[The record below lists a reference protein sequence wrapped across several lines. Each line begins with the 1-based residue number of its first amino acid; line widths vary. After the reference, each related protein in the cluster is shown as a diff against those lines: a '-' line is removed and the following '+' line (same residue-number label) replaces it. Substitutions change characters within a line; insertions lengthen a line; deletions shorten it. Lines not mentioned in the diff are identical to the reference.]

1 MNSRESAP
9 GYRTPENQASAN
21 GELKDGEL
29 NAVTG
34 GFAGNLAA
42 AVVKGVNTARD
53 EYYLSQQH

>member
-1 MNSRESAP
+1 MDSKNQPQAMNSK
-9 GYRTPENQASAN
+9 NQASAN